1 MAANNY
7 STLSVPSLYKFG
19 TEIDYLNFLASKP
32 AKDRDGILAFVGS
45 TPGLDDTDDNVSQGF
60 DIFLG
65 NESLTKIKFYVEDE
79 ATGFWRLATESE
91 LDGTVN
97 YAITKIDRD
106 RQSHSKN
113 IYLKQISKEVSKLV
127 ENAVDDK
134 YYSMLHHT
142 HLIFRKIYSILYKTV
157 IPNIDDAWLTQ
168 APGMYEK
175 GERVTISSV
184 RIGTLT
190 EPDIKVKRIGIFKSR
205 AQDVSPANCVAYTT
219 QKTTGNELDLNLPIT
234 ITENHT
240 YYIGFTYEFVN
251 RTELIHRERNFDT
264 SVPLDEEEG
273 TEYVEFIKTCTYTFG
288 YMEKF
293 FWSTNLDAV
302 RQTSVETLM
311 RTDDDWRPGNSYTG
325 VSHHIGAL
333 SSWTPTTELTKKY
346 LFACFPESWGK
357 PKYMIDGLT
366 YEFEEDKLINKTEY
380 NGVTYCLYASDY
392 PIVANAIS
400 ITR

>member
-1 MAANNY
+1 MAEKY
-7 STLSVPSLYKFG
+7 STLKIPSLYKF
-19 TEIDYLNFLASKP
+19 TSEIDYLNFLATKP
-32 AKDRDGILAFVGS
+32 AADRESVLAFVGNS
-45 TPGLDDTDDNVSQGF
+45 AGRDDVDDNTSQGF

-65 NESLTKIKFYVEDE
+65 NESLTKVKFYVTDE
-79 ATGFWRLATESE
+79 STGYWRLATESE

-97 YAITKIDRD
+97 YAITKVDRD

-113 IYLKQISKEVSKLV
+113 IYLRKISEEVNGLV
-127 ENAVDDK
+127 EKAVDDK

-142 HLIFRKIYSILYKTV
+142 HLIFRKIYSILYKFV

-168 APGMYEK
+168 APGIYEHGQK
-175 GERVTISSV
+175 VTISSV

-190 EPDIKVKRIGIFKSR
+190 EPDVKIKRIGVFKNR
-205 AQDVSPANCVAYTT
+205 VQDVSPANCIAYTT
-219 QKTTGNELDLNLPIT
+219 QKTTGNELALNMPVT
-234 ITENHT
+234 ISENHT

-251 RTELIHRERNFDT
+251 HTDLIHKERNFDT
-264 SVPLDEEEG
+264 SVPLGEEEG
-273 TEYVEFIKTCTYTFG
+273 TEFVEFIKTCTYTFG

-293 FWSTNLDAV
+293 FWSTNIDAV
-302 RQTSVETLM
+302 RNRSIGEIMTTEE
-311 RTDDDWRPGNSYTG
+311 DWRPGTSYVGVTHHTG
-325 VSHHIGAL
+325 SLAAWV
-333 SSWTPTTELTKKY
+333 PTTEQTKKF